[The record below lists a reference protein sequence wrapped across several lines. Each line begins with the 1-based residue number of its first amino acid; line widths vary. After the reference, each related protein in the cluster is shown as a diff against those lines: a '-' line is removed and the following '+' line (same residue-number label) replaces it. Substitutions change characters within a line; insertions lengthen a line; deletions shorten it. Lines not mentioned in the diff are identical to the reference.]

1 MSLTDLQAEVESYRA
16 EAGQLAEEY
25 AQRQAEV
32 AANPNFTPAGKRE
45 HLEVYHGEVVSQISE
60 LREREKSAVKAAKE
74 SIERRLFGLAPS
86 ASNDPARIVS
96 FRDAT
101 ARARQLE
108 DADEAAEIYQ
118 SALRSGDQVLATAV
132 LERALTRGWPSIKQD
147 FLERNQGARSDLD
160 DLEALARY
168 DNNRLA
174 NIAHYMPPS
183 FDLPHSAGFPDTQLH
198 KRAAAP
204 NNPVRP
210 LADMMN
216 ERLGLSQ

>member
-108 DADEAAEIYQ
+108 DADEAEEIYH

-132 LERALTRGWPSIKQD
+132 LERALVRGWSSIKAD
-147 FLERNQGARSDLD
+147 FLERNQAARSDLD
-160 DLEALARY
+160 DLAALAKY
-168 DNNRLA
+168 QANSLA
-174 NIAHYMPPS
+174 TVAHYMPPS
-183 FDLPHSAGFPDTQLH
+183 LDLPHPAGFPDTRLH
-198 KRAAAP
+198 TRSEP
-204 NNPVRP
+204 QRP
-210 LADMMN
+210 PSIADEMARRVGM
-216 ERLGLSQ
+216 SQ